1 MPDDVDWAR
10 RYLRRRGVPCE
21 GEQLQAALESLD
33 GPSWQRMKNAA
44 RQQTARRCGPA
55 ARMLEG
61 LWRRDQ
67 RLGPVW
73 QRLIAWGVIS
83 EDDARLLASD
93 IPQNSPAGF
102 GFTNVWAK
110 LVLSVVLGHEVDKL
124 RKKAAGPR
132 GGLHAAVIDFMAIC
146 FEAGPP
152 ELLDERVVKDLV
164 DGGCPY
170 PEAAIRAAIA
180 DLKASGQYQQA
191 IERLQAEVEAGRQQ
205 E

>member
-33 GPSWQRMKNAA
+33 GPGWRRMKNAA
-44 RQQTARRCGPA
+44 RQQTARRFGPA

-61 LWRRDQ
+61 LWRHGKRP
-67 RLGPVW
+67 GPVW
-73 QRLIAWGVIS
+73 RRLIAWGVLS

-93 IPQNSPAGF
+93 IPRNSPAGF
-102 GFTNVWAK
+102 GFTDAWAK
-110 LVLSVVLGHEVDKL
+110 HVLSVFLGQRADEL
-124 RKKAAGPR
+124 REKVAWPTE
-132 GGLHAAVIDFMAIC
+132 LHAAVIHFVDMC

-164 DGGCPY
+164 DGGCPHT
-170 PEAAIRAAIA
+170 EAVIRAVIA

-191 IERLQAEVEAGRQQ
+191 IERLQSSSAERQQ
-205 E
+205 